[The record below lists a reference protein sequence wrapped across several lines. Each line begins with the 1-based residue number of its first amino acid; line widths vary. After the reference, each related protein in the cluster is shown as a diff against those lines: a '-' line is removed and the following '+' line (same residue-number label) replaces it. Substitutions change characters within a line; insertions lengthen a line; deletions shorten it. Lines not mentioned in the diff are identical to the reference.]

1 MTIELVKEFDTVG
14 QITYYIK
21 VDDKF
26 QSGTVRSQLVDAM
39 EVYENVKA
47 KYTQARVEVLIKETL

>member
-1 MTIELVKEFDTVG
+1 MKIELVKELDNIG
-14 QITYYIK
+14 QVTYYVK

-26 QSGTVRSQLVDAM
+26 QSGTVRLQLPEAM

-47 KYTQARVEVLIKETL
+47 NYSKSRVEVLIQEEI

>member
-1 MTIELVKEFDTVG
+1 MTIELVKEFDTIG

-26 QSGTVRSQLVDAM
+26 QSGTVRSQLADAM
-39 EVYENVKA
+39 DVYETVKA
-47 KYTQARVEVLIKETL
+47 KYTQARVETLIKETF

>member
-1 MTIELVKEFDTVG
+1 MKIELVKELDSIG
-14 QITYYIK
+14 QVTYYIK

-26 QSGTVRSQLVDAM
+26 QSGTVRSKLPDAM

-47 KYTQARVEVLIKETL
+47 NYSKSRVEVLIQEEI

>member
-1 MTIELVKEFDTVG
+1 MKIELVKELDSIG

-26 QSGTVRSQLVDAM
+26 QSGTVRSQFPDAM
-39 EVYENVKA
+39 EMYENVKA
-47 KYTQARVEVLIKETL
+47 NYSKSRVEVLIQEEI

>member
-1 MTIELVKEFDTVG
+1 MKIELVKELDSIG
-14 QITYYIK
+14 DITYYIK

-26 QSGTVRSQLVDAM
+26 QSGTIRLKLPEAM

-47 KYTQARVEVLIKETL
+47 NYSKSRVEVLIQEEI

>member
-1 MTIELVKEFDTVG
+1 MTIELVKEFDTIG

-39 EVYENVKA
+39 EVYESIKTNYTKA
-47 KYTQARVEVLIKETL
+47 KVEVLIKESL

>member
-1 MTIELVKEFDTVG
+1 MTIELVKEFDTIG

>member
-21 VDDKF
+21 VDNKF
-26 QSGTVRSQLVDAM
+26 QPGTVRLQLTDAM
-39 EVYENVKA
+39 EVYESIKTNYTKA
-47 KYTQARVEVLIKETL
+47 KVEVLIKEAL

>member
-26 QSGTVRSQLVDAM
+26 QTGTVRSQLVDAM

-47 KYTQARVEVLIKETL
+47 KYTKARV

>member
-1 MTIELVKEFDTVG
+1 MKIELVKELDSIG
-14 QITYYIK
+14 QVTYYIK

-26 QSGTVRSQLVDAM
+26 QSGTVRSTLPDAR

-47 KYTQARVEVLIKETL
+47 NYSKSRVEVLIQEEI